1 MGFTAAMDDFDDAR
15 FARGPA
21 PLDVAATHPRPGTSA
36 GGEAA
41 IPAPDWLRDEEDVVE
56 TVVAPQG
63 DGARVRVQG
72 LTVVGRVRVRAEM
85 QLLGSLEIA
94 GVLAVPG
101 IHSVEDD
108 GYVRETAPA
117 LDRRSGRRAA
127 EIGTPATAERVGTRR
142 ARDQL
147 DALVDA
153 LHERGWVLGAATGHG
168 VGLRRD
174 GSVVVLDLR
183 GLMPHDDLEACRADR
198 RWVDSVLTDSER
210 TLRRRI
216 QDPHLGGT
224 SGIDGTSATNGS
236 SGTSGTGGDVITGIP
251 EQLERP
257 VGADMRGMPGAI
269 PGHGE
274 VERSEPATVRPLPRT
289 AHAAPLLPRIRT
301 RIRELMTAG
310 RSRRTTLATAAAVL
324 LAGSVLGTGTWLV
337 MPSTGQPPSETASE
351 PAVESSE
358 PSATDLPAPPIE
370 DPWALAA
377 ELAGAR
383 HAYVTGLSSQPVAAP
398 GSDAL
403 AADLAVRAAYDGYAV
418 EGGGPVVH
426 EAEVLQGPTEDG
438 TAVLRIL
445 TSSEAAA
452 LVAADGTRRPVPA
465 TGQES
470 IELEIHWDGTGWLVM
485 STTPVAG

>member
-1 MGFTAAMDDFDDAR
+1 MGFTAAVDDFDDAR

-21 PLDVAATHPRPGTSA
+21 PLDVAATHQRHGTSA

-41 IPAPDWLRDEEDVVE
+41 FPAPDWLRDEEDVVE
-56 TVVAPQG
+56 TVLAPHG
-63 DGARVRVQG
+63 DGARVRVRG

-85 QLLGSLEIA
+85 QVLGSLEIA

-127 EIGTPATAERVGTRR
+127 EIGSPATAERVGTRR

-168 VGLRRD
+168 VGLRAD
-174 GSVVVLDLR
+174 GTVVVLDLR
-183 GLMPHDDLEACRADR
+183 GLMPHEDLEACRADR

-216 QDPHLGGT
+216 QDPQLCGT
-224 SGIDGTSATNGS
+224 SGIDGN
-236 SGTSGTGGDVITGIP
+236 SGTDWTGGDVITEIP
-251 EQLERP
+251 EQLEGP
-257 VGADMRGMPGAI
+257 VGVGAGGLPGAT
-269 PGHGE
+269 PAHGE
-274 VERSEPATVRPLPRT
+274 AERLEPATVRPVPR
-289 AHAAPLLPRIRT
+289 AEQAAPLLLRIRT
-301 RIRELMTAG
+301 RIRELMTAR
-310 RSRRTTLATAAAVL
+310 RSRRMTLTTTAAVL
-324 LAGSVLGTGTWLV
+324 LAGAVLGTVTWLV
-337 MPSTGQPPSETASE
+337 MPSTGQAPSEQAPGQASE
-351 PAVESSE
+351 PGV
-358 PSATDLPAPPIE
+358 TGLPAPPID

-398 GSDAL
+398 RSDAL
-403 AADLAVRAAYDGYAV
+403 AADLAVRAAYDGYTV
-418 EGGGPVVH
+418 EGGGPVIH
-426 EAEVLQGPTEDG
+426 EAEVLEGPTEDG
-438 TAVLRIL
+438 TALLRIL

-452 LVAADGTRRPVPA
+452 LIAADGARSPVPA

-470 IELEIHWDGTGWLVM
+470 IELEIRWDGTGWLVL
-485 STTPVAG
+485 STTPAPAPAEG

>member
-21 PLDVAATHPRPGTSA
+21 PLDVAPAPSRHGTS
-36 GGEAA
+36 GGEEVAM
-41 IPAPDWLRDEEDVVE
+41 PAPDWLRDEEDVVE
-56 TVVAPQG
+56 TVLAPHG
-63 DGARVRVQG
+63 GGTRAPARVQVQG

-101 IHSVEDD
+101 ILSIEDD
-108 GYVRETAPA
+108 GYVREAAPP

-127 EIGTPATAERVGTRR
+127 EVGTPATAERAGTRR

-168 VGLRRD
+168 VGLRAD
-174 GSVVVLDLR
+174 GTVVVLDLR
-183 GLMPHDDLEACRADR
+183 GLMPHDDLAACRADR

-216 QDPHLGGT
+216 QDPHHGGIGGT
-224 SGIDGTSATNGS
+224 SGTS
-236 SGTSGTGGDVITGIP
+236 GDVITDVPVQP
-251 EQLERP
+251 EDP
-257 VGADMRGMPGAI
+257 AGAGVRGLPGAI
-269 PGHGE
+269 PAHGE
-274 VERSEPATVRPLPRT
+274 VERSEPATVRPVPRGE
-289 AHAAPLLPRIRT
+289 HAAPVLPRIRT
-301 RIRELMTAG
+301 RIRELMTNR

-324 LAGSVLGTGTWLV
+324 LAGTVLGTGIWLV
-337 MPSTGQPPSETASE
+337 MPSTGQQPSETPSE
-351 PAVESSE
+351 PVSES
-358 PSATDLPAPPIE
+358 AAADLPAPPID

-383 HAYVTGLSSQPVAAP
+383 HAYVTGLTPQPVAAP

-403 AADLAVRAAYDGYAV
+403 AADIAVRAAYDGYTV
-418 EGGGPVVH
+418 EGGGPVIH

-438 TAVLRIL
+438 MALLRIL
-445 TSSEAAA
+445 TSSEAAD
-452 LVAADGTRRPVPA
+452 LVAADGTRHPVPA

-470 IELEIHWDGTGWLVM
+470 IDLEIHWDGTGWRVL
-485 STTPVAG
+485 SSAPASAPAAG